1 MVSTTVLISGA
12 NRGLGKGLLERY
24 LARPNHI
31 VIAANRNPE
40 HPTSKALAELPKGQD
55 SRLVVVKIDASVE
68 SDATKAVKQLIEQS
82 IDHLDIV
89 IANAGV
95 SYAWPKVSEIKT
107 SELQGHLTPDLFGVI
122 WLYQATLP
130 LLKKCTNPKWIT
142 IGSIAGKLEVS
153 SSEQPQVP
161 NTPYVTSK
169 AAVHWVTKRIN
180 QEEDWLT
187 AFVIHPGWVDT
198 DMGQAAF
205 NGLGLAASNVEI
217 PAITIDESCNGM
229 VQLIDVAT
237 KETHG
242 GRFWDYDGGRESW

>member
-1 MVSTTVLISGA
+1 MAPTTVLISGA

-24 LARPNHI
+24 LARPNHV

-40 HPTSKALAELPKGQD
+40 HPTSKALAELPKGQG
-55 SRLVVVKIDASVE
+55 SRLIVVKVDASVE
-68 SDATKAVKQLIEQS
+68 SDAAEGVKQLIEQGV
-82 IDHLDIV
+82 DHLDIV

-107 SELQGHLTPDLFGVI
+107 SELLGHLTPDLFGVI
-122 WLYQATLP
+122 WLFQATLP
-130 LLKKCTNPKWIT
+130 LLKRSGKPKWIT
-142 IGSIAGKLEVS
+142 IGSIAGK
-153 SSEQPQVP
+153 EQPEVP
-161 NTPYVTSK
+161 NTPYATSK

-198 DMGQAAF
+198 DMGQAAL
-205 NGLGLAASNVEI
+205 NGLGLAASNVKV
-217 PAITIDESCNGM
+217 PVITIDESCDGM
-229 VQLIDVAT
+229 VQLIDIAT

>member
-1 MVSTTVLISGA
+1 MASTTVLISGA

-40 HPTSKALAELPKGQD
+40 HPTSKALDELPKGQD

-68 SDATKAVKQLIEQS
+68 SDAARAVKQLIEQS

-130 LLKKCTNPKWIT
+130 SLKKSTNPKWIT
-142 IGSIAGKLEVS
+142 IGSIAGKIEVS
-153 SSEQPQVP
+153 NSEQPQVP
-161 NTPYVTSK
+161 NTPYATSK

-198 DMGQAAF
+198 DMGQAAL

-217 PAITIDESCNGM
+217 PVITIDESCNGT